1 MIGLSID
8 KLSVGQS
15 ARFSKTIT
23 ETDIYL
29 YAGISGDF
37 NPAHVN
43 EQYAAKT
50 FFKTR
55 IAHGMLTASFI
66 STLIGTILPGPGS
79 IYMRQELNFLA
90 PVKIGDTVT
99 AIAEVAEIIADKKRV
114 RLKTWCINQ
123 DGTTVLDGEAL
134 VSPPRA
140 ANRFPFQK
148 WLFSAIS
155 ASITLKT

>member
-43 EQYAAKT
+43 EQYAAT
-50 FFKTR
+50 TYFKTR

-140 ANRFPFQK
+140 AK
-148 WLFSAIS
+148 
-155 ASITLKT
+155 

>member
-15 ARFSKTIT
+15 ARFSKTMT

-79 IYMRQELNFLA
+79 IYMRQELNFRA

-99 AIAEVAEIIADKKRV
+99 AIAEVVEIIADKKRV

-123 DGTTVLDGEAL
+123 DGNTVLDGEAL
-134 VSPPRA
+134 VSPPR
-140 ANRFPFQK
+140 PVK
-148 WLFSAIS
+148 
-155 ASITLKT
+155 AS

>member
-90 PVKIGDTVT
+90 PVKIG
-99 AIAEVAEIIADKKRV
+99 EICPPQSVKRNSTPCS
-114 RLKTWCINQ
+114 RKTFPMI
-123 DGTTVLDGEAL
+123 
-134 VSPPRA
+134 SPQFISMMPRVY
-140 ANRFPFQK
+140 
-148 WLFSAIS
+148 
-155 ASITLKT
+155 

>member
-123 DGTTVLDGEAL
+123 EGTTVLDGEAL
-134 VSPPRA
+134 VSPPR
-140 ANRFPFQK
+140 PVK
-148 WLFSAIS
+148 
-155 ASITLKT
+155 